1 MKKFFNEPEMNISLF
16 SQADIVT
23 ASGEGEPDVPVTNAN
38 ELAKTALNEKGV
50 TKTISFT
57 W

>member
-1 MKKFFNEPEMNISLF
+1 MKKFYNEPEMNISLF

-23 ASGEGEPDVPVTNAN
+23 TSGEDPTPVGD
-38 ELAKTALNEKGV
+38 TALVKADAALAEAT
-50 TKTISFT
+50 TKITLT